1 MARGSGRSDREKRR
15 AEQRRA
21 ERAHAAWVAREQR
34 ASEQVRRQQQRDDRQ
49 TYLQDQHNLAAAR
62 TEATEVQLRALTGV
76 LSGVLDRPAGPLD
89 FESMK
94 TQLQLPELDLG
105 TDATPIPAPRWSDF
119 EPRPPSA
126 VGRLFGQ
133 QSRYEQNRELAET
146 NFDRALDE
154 HGRAETVRQ
163 RRVAERRE
171 AHARA
176 VEQAQRDHAE
186 RNADMHR
193 FAEQTIAGE
202 RHAASKYFTMVMD
215 GVATPDGFPRQR
227 RARYVPESSLLA
239 IEWELPG
246 ISIIPVEREFGYVQS
261 RDMIEVRK
269 RRAAHEIRG
278 VYQGL
283 VSQLALAALHAAF
296 RRDPADLVETV
307 VVNGVVDTLDPAT
320 GQPTR
325 PCLLTLRATRD
336 HFERVDLRNVDPVKC
351 VRQHFAAA
359 VSPHPEELAA
369 VQPVLRFDMAD
380 PRIVDPLDVMSGMDP
395 RQNLMDLTPTE
406 FESFVQN
413 LFAEMGFEVTL
424 FQAHGDGGIDCIA
437 YDHTP
442 VRGGKYVIQVK
453 HYTKTVPPAATR
465 ELYGVVQ
472 NEGATK
478 GILITTS
485 GFGQASHE
493 FANGKPLELY
503 DGTHLLAL
511 CQQHD
516 VDVRIVM
523 PPRARRASS
532 R

>member
-1 MARGSGRSDREKRR
+1 MQLRQRE
-15 AEQRRA
+15 E
-21 ERAHAAWVAREQR
+21 
-34 ASEQVRRQQQRDDRQ
+34 RDDRQ
-49 TYLQDQHNLAAAR
+49 AYLQDQRDLAAAR
-62 TEATEVQLRALTGV
+62 TEATEVQMRALTGV
-76 LSGVLDRPAGPLD
+76 LSDVLDRPAGPLD

-105 TDATPIPAPRWSDF
+105 SVATPIPAPRWDDF
-119 EPRPPSA
+119 EPRPPGA
-126 VGRLFGQ
+126 VGRLLGR
-133 QSRYEQNRELAET
+133 QSRYNQNKKLAET
-146 NFDRALDE
+146 HFDNALDE
-154 HGRAETVRQ
+154 HGRAETARQ

-176 VEQAQRDHAE
+176 VKQERHDHAG
-186 RNADMHR
+186 RNTDVDR
-193 FAEQTIAGE
+193 FAEQTNAGE
-202 RHAASKYFTMVMD
+202 RHAASRYFTMVLD
-215 GVATPDGFPRQR
+215 GVPIPDGFPRQR

-239 IEWELPG
+239 IEWDLPG
-246 ISIIPVEREFGYVQS
+246 MSIIPVEREFGYVQT
-261 RDMIEVRK
+261 RDVIEVRK
-269 RRAAHEIRG
+269 KRAAHEIRG
-278 VYQGL
+278 IYQGL

-296 RRDPADLVETV
+296 RSDPADLVETV

-320 GQPTR
+320 GKPAR

-336 HFERVDLRNVDPVKC
+336 HFERVDLRNVDPVQC
-351 VRQHFAAA
+351 VRRHFAAA
-359 VSPHPEELAA
+359 VSLHPEELAA

-380 PRIVDPLDVMSGMDP
+380 PRIVDPIDVMSEMDP

-413 LFAEMGFEVTL
+413 LFTKMGFEVQL
-424 FQAHGDGGIDCIA
+424 FQARGDGGIDCIA

-485 GFGQASHE
+485 GFGQSSHE

-511 CQQHD
+511 CQQHN

-523 PPRARRASS
+523 PPRARTV
-532 R
+532 